1 MTLPLFL
8 DYSGIAVSAVSGVL
22 AAGRRQLDL
31 VGVVVVA
38 TVTAIGGGTLRDLLL
53 ERRVFWI
60 ANPDMLL
67 VILAATVA
75 TMLWTR
81 HAPPPAKA
89 LLFADALALG
99 FFAVAGARI
108 AEGAGQS
115 GIVVIVMA
123 MITAVAGGIVR
134 DVLCTQVPL
143 VMRSGSLYA
152 TAAIAG
158 GSAWVLLR
166 EWGMA
171 PEPAAA
177 ISTVT
182 AITLRFIAIIWDV
195 RLPTYRV
202 NHPEGP

>member
-1 MTLPLFL
+1 MGLG
-8 DYSGIAVSAVSGVL
+8 SE
-22 AAGRRQLDL
+22 AGHGCVD
-31 VGVVVVA
+31 
-38 TVTAIGGGTLRDLLL
+38 GTG
-53 ERRVFWI
+53 
-60 ANPDMLL
+60 
-67 VILAATVA
+67 ATVA

-81 HAPPPAKA
+81 YAPPPAKA
-89 LLFADALALG
+89 LLVADGLALG

-143 VMRSGSLYA
+143 VMRRGSLSA
-152 TAAIAG
+152 SAAIAG